1 LEWEKLAVSRLKCPN
16 CGTPAAFTPIYL
28 TRGEIF
34 DYVTGTQE
42 AARHPHVVPAVMPQ
56 SWRGVEYAILCCQD
70 CKNLFVVKDLIDG
83 KGWRAV
89 YPIPHKPVSDKIPPP
104 VKDEF
109 EEANLCFAIGAYRA
123 CAAMCQRTLESL
135 CQNKKVSGLNQLRD
149 DGIIS
154 SRLFD
159 RATEIRLWAGIV
171 KHKPI
176 AESVS
181 KDDAEELLTYLDD
194 ILNHV
199 YVEPAHYKARKK
211 KREEIENKSAKK

>member
-1 LEWEKLAVSRLKCPN
+1 MSGLKCPT
-16 CGTPAAFTPIYL
+16 CGSPTPFTPIYL

-34 DYVTGTQE
+34 DYVDGTRE
-42 AARHPHVVPAVMPQ
+42 AASSSKVVEAVMQQ
-56 SWRGVEYAILCCQD
+56 SWRGSRYAILCCQD
-70 CKNLFVVKDLIDG
+70 CENLFVVADLPDG
-83 KGWRAV
+83 GGWRVV
-89 YPIPHKPVSDKIPPP
+89 YPIPHKTVAKEIPNP

-135 CQNKKVSGLNQLRD
+135 CQNKGVSGLNQLRD

-154 SRLFD
+154 PRLFD

-176 AESVS
+176 AESVT

-199 YVEPAHYKARKK
+199 YVEPAHYKARKE

>member
-1 LEWEKLAVSRLKCPN
+1 MKGLTCPN
-16 CGTPAAFTPIYL
+16 CGTTTAFTPIYL
-28 TRGEIF
+28 TRQRVI
-34 DYVTGTQE
+34 DYVGGTRE
-42 AARHPHVVPAVMPQ
+42 AAGSSGVVPAVMPD
-56 SWRGVEYAILCCQD
+56 WWKGIRYAVLCCQE
-70 CKNLFVVKDLIDG
+70 CESLFVVKDLLNGD
-83 KGWRAV
+83 GWRVV
-89 YPIPHKPVSDKIPPP
+89 YPISHKIASDEIPPP
-104 VKDEF
+104 IKEEF

-135 CQNKKVSGLNQLRD
+135 CQNKEVSGLNQLRD

-154 SRLFD
+154 HRLFD

-181 KDDAEELLTYLDD
+181 KDDAEELLTYLED

-199 YVEPAHYKARKK
+199 YVEPAHYKARKQ
-211 KREEIENKSAKK
+211 KREGMTKKSAKK